1 MKHIDLEQFAG
12 GKLSVQLNK
21 ALEKI
26 TENVQDPN
34 TDAQKVRKINV
45 SISFRPN
52 DERNFVATTV
62 ETKLSLAPELG
73 ATTALSMGR
82 DLRTGEVE
90 AVEIFNQIPGQMNV
104 DDVIDQEE
112 DETPKA
118 FDPDTGE
125 IYEPSNKVIDLRKA
139 IEKIEELTDSAREPH
154 VVKIAGKTYCDKS
167 MSRYDR
173 EEFAEPLTATSLN
186 SLIDYISGKS
196 EELRESMIIHVES
209 PTRVRLL
216 SGLTQERNREELFRV
231 GTNPNGFDFDHYYD
245 QEAFVINMQTAFKQ
259 SDETELILSVA
270 GNVENKTVANYGDDG
285 VSQKATITKGIAGK
299 EDVIVPNPVTLRPY
313 RTFLEVD
320 QPESKFIFRIR
331 EGSDGQ
337 PMFKLVEADGGL
349 WKYEAV
355 DAIKKYLTENLPG
368 ELLKV
373 ITIIG

>member
-1 MKHIDLEQFAG
+1 MD
-12 GKLSVQLNK
+12 
-21 ALEKI
+21 
-26 TENVQDPN
+26 N
-34 TDAQKVRKINV
+34 T
-45 SISFRPN
+45 F
-52 DERNFVATTV
+52 
-62 ETKLSLAPELG
+62 
-73 ATTALSMGR
+73 
-82 DLRTGEVE
+82 LRE
-90 AVEIFNQIPGQMNV
+90 
-104 DDVIDQEE
+104 
-112 DETPKA
+112 
-118 FDPDTGE
+118 
-125 IYEPSNKVIDLRKA
+125 A

-209 PTRVRLL
+209 PTKVRLL

-299 EDVIVPNPVTLRPY
+299 EDVIVPNPVTLSTPVRNIEFP
-313 RTFLEVD
+313 T
-320 QPESKFIFRIR
+320 P
-331 EGSDGQ
+331 
-337 PMFKLVEADGGL
+337 
-349 WKYEAV
+349 
-355 DAIKKYLTENLPG
+355 NL
-368 ELLKV
+368 LLKTSRIANV
-373 ITIIG
+373 FGVLFNTSVLHTTPTFSAPSSINL